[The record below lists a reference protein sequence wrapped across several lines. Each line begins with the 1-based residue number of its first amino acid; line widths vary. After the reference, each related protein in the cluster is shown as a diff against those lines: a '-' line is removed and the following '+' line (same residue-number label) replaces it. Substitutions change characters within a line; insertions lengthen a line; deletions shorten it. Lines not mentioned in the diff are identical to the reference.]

1 MKKLFLAMLLGLT
14 LLLGGCAGLT
24 SLFGEVKTDPAII
37 GMTGWWLK
45 IGIDT
50 MATPLGA
57 PLPIP
62 SIVFGRGTIFR
73 VGVTESAT
81 IKTGDAI
88 KVRDIG
94 GQSEGTLG
102 VASEGSLSIETKDT
116 SKALEKMADI
126 YSQRGVEKTKDI
138 K

>member
-1 MKKLFLAMLLGLT
+1 MKSVRFSILLGS
-14 LLLGGCAGLT
+14 LLLFGGCAGLT
-24 SLFGEVKTDPAII
+24 NLFGEVKTDPAIF

-50 MATPLGA
+50 MATPFGA

-88 KVRDIG
+88 KIGAIG
-94 GQSEGTLG
+94 GATGG
-102 VASEGSLSIETKDT
+102 VPDIASEGSLSIETKET

-126 YSQRGVEKTKDI
+126 YSRSSPEKMKDV